1 MSTTTNFGWTKPTV
15 YGDVNV
21 WGAPLNNNLDSQ
33 DSYMKL
39 ALTSNAA
46 ATEPTYKALGTT
58 WLDTSSSPYTL
69 KIYDGTD
76 WATIG
81 TLNPT
86 TNNFIVS
93 SAGFSVGDYKWSALT
108 ADHDGWLLCDG
119 STYDPN
125 TYTGL
130 ASVIGTVFGGGTQYK
145 VPDMRGHVAGA
156 VGQGTDQSGNA
167 LTNRT
172 EGENIGY
179 ETHTLTEDEMPA
191 HNHISGCGDTFP
203 NGGRYGRVDT
213 GLAARRSGYGNA
225 DNSNFGDY
233 SSETGGDTPHN
244 NMQPT
249 LFIGNMFIYSG
260 V

>member
-58 WLDTSSSPYTL
+58 WLDTSSSPYDYQ
-69 KIYDGTD
+69 IYDGTD
-76 WATIG
+76 WITIG

-86 TNNFIVS
+86 TNSFVVT
-93 SAGFSVGDYKWSALT
+93 ATGFSVGDYKWSAISS
-108 ADHDGWLLCDG
+108 DHDGWLLCDG
-119 STYDPN
+119 SSVSTTTYA
-125 TYTGL
+125 TL
-130 ASVIGTVFGGGTQYK
+130 FAVIGYAFGGSGATFQL
-145 VPDMRGHVAGA
+145 PDARGRVAGGIGTGSGLTTRSLGDS
-156 VGQGTDQSGNA
+156 VGA
-167 LTNRT
+167 
-172 EGENIGY
+172 
-179 ETHTLTEDEMPA
+179 ETHTLITSEIPA
-191 HNHISGCGDTFP
+191 HTHTISSS
-203 NGGRYGRVDT
+203 T
-213 GLAARRSGYGNA
+213 GPLSGPSNNVGSTGNSVNTVTS
-225 DNSNFGDY
+225 NS
-233 SSETGGDTPHN
+233 TGGDGAHN